1 MIMGTLKLFNIGNL
15 VTYNMND
22 NSMIS
27 LKDMEILISEGKI
40 IEIGSKVSDAD
51 QLFDCENKL
60 VTPGFVDCH
69 THPVFFLMEEKMS
82 LR

>member
-1 MIMGTLKLFNIGNL
+1 
-15 VTYNMND
+15 
-22 NSMIS
+22 
-27 LKDMEILISEGKI
+27 MEILISKGKI

-69 THPVFFLMEEKMS
+69 THPVFLDEEKMS